1 MLTGLQCIADKVTRI
16 MTGLPCIADK
26 VSSLLTWLPCIADKV
41 SRLLT
46 GLPCIA
52 DKPTLKYC
60 LQEPVLVFLSK
71 CFMDGLVSTRC

>member
-1 MLTGLQCIADKVTRI
+1 ML
-16 MTGLPCIADK
+16 TGLPCIADK
-26 VSSLLTWLPCIADKV
+26 VIRMLTGLPRIADKV
-41 SRLLT
+41 TRLLT

-52 DKPTLKYC
+52 DKPALKYC